1 MNYHEIM
8 LEWESFRRQSYGLGL
23 TPQFCAWHASN
34 PADWRSPISLSGV
47 ITQIYLLPEKGSYD
61 YNIWSVEELR
71 EHLSS
76 RHAALPDLLKNH
88 EWFPH
93 VMAVQY
99 CII

>member
-23 TPQFCAWHASN
+23 TPQFCAWYNRN
-34 PADWRSPISLSGV
+34 PADWQSPISLSGLL
-47 ITQIYLLPEKGSYD
+47 TQIGLLPENGNYD
-61 YNIWSVEELR
+61 YNIWSVEEL
-71 EHLSS
+71 EENLYM
-76 RHAALPDLLKNH
+76 RHAALPSELAKD

-99 CII
+99 CI